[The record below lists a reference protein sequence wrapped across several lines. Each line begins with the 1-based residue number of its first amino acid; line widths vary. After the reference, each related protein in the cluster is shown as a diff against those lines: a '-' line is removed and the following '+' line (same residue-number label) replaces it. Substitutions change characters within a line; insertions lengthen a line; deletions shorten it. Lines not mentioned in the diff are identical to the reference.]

1 MRVCNATGFA
11 SCDGD
16 RQLLARAL
24 MTTRVG
30 EPDAGNLHVRFDEGE
45 QRSRCSLLDI
55 LRIFVFAVSPC
66 SSTAMFVGILRMAL
80 STTANAAVCRQ
91 GVPAA

>member
-11 SCDGD
+11 SCEGD
-16 RQLLARAL
+16 RQLLASAL

-45 QRSRCSLLDI
+45 QPSRLLPTRLI
-55 LRIFVFAVSPC
+55 AVSPC
-66 SSTAMFVGILRMAL
+66 GATAVLFASWCPVG
-80 STTANAAVCRQ
+80 
-91 GVPAA
+91 